1 MWIGLLLLCLAAP
14 LVIANVEKAIFL
26 GPPSI
31 NVPLQQPTLSSLNLD
46 TLTPK
51 NSMIRTQLP
60 RSFQRGK
67 SPGQTKWL
75 ILDGLT
81 EGQRYEL
88 RVCWS
93 AMEPTAFDIE
103 TFDVEH
109 VFETPELI
117 QSLSDFAYSRVGT
130 AADPADVTT
139 NETEKT
145 SSVLF
150 VRIITAADYYSDYT
164 ELMENPPP
172 VLVDLILDPFLFNV
186 LPRSLLPTGGYIVCV
201 AIAAWF
207 VASYITSKVKSFAE
221 GSSTME
227 KKKQ

>member
-1 MWIGLLLLCLAAP
+1 MRMVLLFLCLAAS
-14 LVIANVEKAIFL
+14 LVTANVEKAIFL

-46 TLTPK
+46 TLTPE
-51 NSMIRTQLP
+51 SSTIRTRLP
-60 RSFQRGK
+60 RSFQTGD
-67 SPGQTKWL
+67 SPGQTSWL

-117 QSLSDFAYSRVGT
+117 QSLSDFAYARVGT
-130 AADPADVTT
+130 AADPVDVTT

-186 LPRSLLPTGGYIVCV
+186 LPRSLLPTGGYIICV
-201 AIAAWF
+201 AIVAWF
-207 VASYITSKVKSFAE
+207 VASYITSQVKSFAE
-221 GSSTME
+221 CSSTME

>member
-1 MWIGLLLLCLAAP
+1 MWIALLLLCLAAP
-14 LVIANVEKAIFL
+14 LVTANVEKAIFL
-26 GPPSI
+26 GPPLI

-46 TLTPK
+46 TLTPE
-51 NSMIRTQLP
+51 NSTIRTQLP
-60 RSFQRGK
+60 RSFQTGE
-67 SPGQTKWL
+67 SPGQTTWL
-75 ILDGLT
+75 ILDGLA

-117 QSLSDFAYSRVGT
+117 QSLSDFAYSRIGT

-139 NETEKT
+139 NETEQT

-207 VASYITSKVKSFAE
+207 VASHITSQIKSFAE
-221 GSSTME
+221 GSSTIQ